1 MAQLGSAVALGATG
15 RRFKSFHSDHAEVVE
30 LVYTTD
36 LKSVEHRSYG
46 FDSRL
51 RHHTIGFNMKELEE
65 NLGQLIF
72 WSVAFGIMLGII
84 YLWA

>member
-1 MAQLGSAVALGATG
+1 
-15 RRFKSFHSDHAEVVE
+15 
-30 LVYTTD
+30 
-36 LKSVEHRSYG
+36 
-46 FDSRL
+46 
-51 RHHTIGFNMKELEE
+51 MKELEE